1 MGLINKKELN
11 TFLRDLSG
19 WSYKNGFIKK
29 EISFNSYMESIMFIN
44 LIAQKAEELNH
55 HPDLKIGYCKI
66 EVFFTSHDYGG
77 VTHSC
82 IKRLFSF

>member
-44 LIAQKAEELNH
+44 LIAQ
-55 HPDLKIGYCKI
+55 
-66 EVFFTSHDYGG
+66 
-77 VTHSC
+77 
-82 IKRLFSF
+82 